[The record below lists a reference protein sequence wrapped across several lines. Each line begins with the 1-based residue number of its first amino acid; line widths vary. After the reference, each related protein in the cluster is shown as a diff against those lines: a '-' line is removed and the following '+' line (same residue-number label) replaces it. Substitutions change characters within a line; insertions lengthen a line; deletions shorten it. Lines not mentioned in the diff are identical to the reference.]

1 MSTTPQEGAIR
12 DLSFIRDTMERSASF
27 TAVSGWG
34 GVAVGIL
41 GIVAA
46 FVAWSQPTELRW
58 LATWMVTSGLGL
70 LITVVATAK
79 KAGRL
84 GIPVLSG
91 AGRKFTIGMAPSLVA
106 GTILTFVLFQN
117 GLTGIL
123 PGVWLLLYGAGVV
136 TAGITSI
143 TAIRLLGVCFMVVG
157 TAALLVPAEW
167 GARPE
172 FTGIPRRTHHPLG
185 RKPLPHHTGPGSR
198 PEEAGTSTPGEWT
211 RRLGVAEGPRHLPP
225 P

>member
-1 MSTTPQEGAIR
+1 MFQDRPPVRTREEAPTSLQEGAIR

-34 GVAVGIL
+34 GVVVGFLAVA
-41 GIVAA
+41 AA
-46 FVAWSQPTELRW
+46 FVASIQPTDFQW
-58 LATWMVTSGLGL
+58 LAVWMVTSGLGL
-70 LITVVATAK
+70 LITIAATAK

-84 GIPVLSG
+84 GIPLLSG
-91 AGRKFTIGMAPSLVA
+91 AGRKFTIGMAPSLIA
-106 GTILTFVLFQN
+106 GTILTFVLFYN

-167 GARPE
+167 GDAMMAVG
-172 FTGIPRRTHHPLG
+172 FGGLNLLFGLLIV
-185 RKPLPHHTGPGSR
+185 RKYGG
-198 PEEAGTSTPGEWT
+198 
-211 RRLGVAEGPRHLPP
+211 
-225 P
+225 